1 MSDAVGGADGTVSSV
16 PTNADAVPSRAN
28 SPVPPPADHSSSNS
42 KAGRRT
48 TAKTPRGGGGGS
60 SAHRSSGGGG
70 GTSSTADKRRGGPPK
85 SSSSTYQPH
94 PRPPFP
100 EPGSTLGTAFVDQPT
115 APPDLG
121 ALAAASGTG
130 RGTGTNGTGGGIREV
145 GRYFTLGRLGRGTF
159 CSIHKCVDLGYHH
172 TLLMDEGRGG
182 GGRGDADDGG
192 GDGDG
197 DDNNSNN
204 SNSDSTNG
212 GSGGNNGGRPPKNQR
227 IVAAKVELSS
237 FANSG
242 VLDGEA
248 TVLRHLSRHMPPAT
262 IPAYFGYVK
271 DLDEAAAA
279 AAAAA
284 AAGNGGNGG
293 NGGGGNGGGDNHAAS
308 SAVASPMP
316 PAGGNAGGNA
326 GGGAGAATP
335 GGLVNPNPGLTSAI
349 IMEYLPGEDM
359 HRLRDRHC
367 NVQSAAALARAKRAA
382 LRVQR
387 QQNQTAATTTATTAA
402 TATATGKDGKADGKD
417 GSKSA
422 SSSSSASPPSTST
435 IALPS
440 PNATRRLCPE
450 DAVYLTADVMLP
462 LIKAMHAVGCIHR
475 DVKPSNCVRSGT
487 AAADRS
493 FKLVD
498 FGLSKSFVVPASS
511 LGGGDKEAT
520 AEKRTWD
527 KPWDRPTSGSS
538 PDARGC
544 FRPER
549 AQADFRGTS
558 MYASLR
564 VHQGRDYC
572 RRDDVWGLLYVFC
585 DLLSG
590 GLPWMSYALDRNR
603 DMCRKVK
610 EVVHGERV
618 SVDDGAD
625 KAEADVAEDS
635 DAEEGELVDIGDQ
648 ISLLLMGADHHTTK
662 YRRDKYAR
670 EWRAKNPKNVAGGEG
685 PPEEQLPTV
694 APPLP
699 LASDEKKVEL
709 LRKAFHHVASLG
721 FYDTPDYHL
730 LDSCLRGFLDDN
742 KKGAGKSAT
751 ASAVGGGEDKIDVF
765 AEANIVPIEWA
776 HSASDAEALRRKRE
790 AKKKGESVDDVDD
803 VDHKKEAALKRR
815 LLPTFNYV
823 GTDAFDPLEPEVVLE
838 ADLDRKAA
846 REVALAAAEAAE
858 KAGDMAA
865 AKEAAAAALPPPM
878 SAEAEDLSRLPLD
891 FQLQLAQVEYN
902 ARNPDTIAPHIALR
916 DWMDLAKPLLYQ
928 KWDVATYE
936 RGNHRSATDGYKR
949 EVLLRIVGRCLDAA
963 KPFGYFTKNKDCF
976 YYPTDD
982 KPMAAAA
989 GSSVGSQP
997 RKRRKIEVAA
1007 PKARRTVGSGKPR
1020 TTTPR
1025 LELSRAFSGLR
1036 GIVELEKDRKFAPP
1050 PKISFLG

>member
-1 MSDAVGGADGTVSSV
+1 MSDAAAAVVGAEDGTDAGADGTVSSV
-16 PTNADAVPSRAN
+16 PTNADAVPSRAT
-28 SPVPPPADHSSSNS
+28 SPVPGADNS
-42 KAGRRT
+42 KASSDGKKA
-48 TAKTPRGGGGGS
+48 AKTPKGRG
-60 SAHRSSGGGG
+60 SGKYSTG
-70 GTSSTADKRRGGPPK
+70 GTATKRRPK
-85 SSSSTYQPH
+85 STSSYRPH
-94 PRPPFP
+94 PRPPFS
-100 EPGSTLGTAFVDQPT
+100 EPGSTLGAVLVDDGGPLDM
-115 APPDLG
+115 AE
-121 ALAAASGTG
+121 LAAAS
-130 RGTGTNGTGGGIREV
+130 TNEV

-159 CSIHKCVDLGYHH
+159 CSIHKCVNLGYHH
-172 TLLMDEGRGG
+172 TQAALSDE
-182 GGRGDADDGG
+182 
-192 GDGDG
+192 G
-197 DDNNSNN
+197 DDN
-204 SNSDSTNG
+204 G
-212 GSGGNNGGRPPKNQR
+212 KSGGDSSSKKTKTNKNQR

-248 TVLRHLSRHMPPAT
+248 GVLRHLARSMPSET

-284 AAGNGGNGG
+284 SADGALGTDSNAATA
-293 NGGGGNGGGDNHAAS
+293 AAS
-308 SAVASPMP
+308 AVVRGSPVP
-316 PAGGNAGGNA
+316 PT
-326 GGGAGAATP
+326 GAATP
-335 GGLVNPNPGLTSAI
+335 RGAAPNAGGGLVNPSPGLTSAI

-367 NVQSAAALARAKRAA
+367 NVQSASALARAKRIAQK
-382 LRVQR
+382 LQK
-387 QQNQTAATTTATTAA
+387 
-402 TATATGKDGKADGKD
+402 KDKD
-417 GSKSA
+417 A
-422 SSSSSASPPSTST
+422 SIT
-435 IALPS
+435 LPS

-450 DAVYLTADVMLP
+450 DAVYLTADVVLP

-487 AAADRS
+487 TAGDRS

-511 LGGGDKEAT
+511 LGNGSGGGDKEI
-520 AEKRTWD
+520 RTWD
-527 KPWDRPTSGSS
+527 KPWDRPASAE

-585 DLLSG
+585 DLVSG
-590 GLPWMSYALDRNR
+590 GLPWMSYALERNR

-625 KAEADVAEDS
+625 KAEVDADEDS
-635 DAEEGELVDIGDQ
+635 DAEEGELVDLGDQ
-648 ISLLLMGADHHTTK
+648 IALLLMGADHHTTRHRREK
-662 YRRDKYAR
+662 YMRD
-670 EWRAKNPKNVAGGEG
+670 WRAKNPDAAAGEG
-685 PPEEQLPTV
+685 PPDDQLPAV

-699 LASDEKKVEL
+699 LASDENKVEL
-709 LRKAFHHVASLG
+709 LRKAFQHVASLG
-721 FYDTPDYHL
+721 FYDTPNYHL

-742 KKGAGKSAT
+742 KKGAAKSA
-751 ASAVGGGEDKIDVF
+751 AEDKIDVF
-765 AEANIVPIEWA
+765 AEADIVPIEWA

-790 AKKKGESVDDVDD
+790 AKKKGESVDGVDD

-815 LLPTFNYV
+815 LLPTFKYV
-823 GTDAFDPLEPEVVLE
+823 GTDAFDPLETEVVLE
-838 ADLDRKAA
+838 ADLDRTAA
-846 REVALAAAEAAE
+846 REVALAAAEAAQ
-858 KAGDMAA
+858 KAGDMGA

-902 ARNPDTIAPHIALR
+902 ARNPDTIAPHLALR
-916 DWMDLAKPLLYQ
+916 DWMDVAKSLVYQ

-936 RGNHRSATDGYKR
+936 RGNHRSAGDGYKR
-949 EVLLRIVGRCLDAA
+949 EALLRIVGRCLDAA

-976 YYPTDD
+976 YYPVED
-982 KPMAAAA
+982 KTPAAAA
-989 GSSVGSQP
+989 AAGGSSVGSQP
-997 RKRRKIEVAA
+997 RKRRKIEVSA
-1007 PKARRTVGSGKPR
+1007 PKARRAAGGDKPR
-1020 TTTPR
+1020 ATTPR
-1025 LELSRAFSGLR
+1025 LELSRTFFGLR

>member
-1 MSDAVGGADGTVSSV
+1 MSDAAAVIGADADGAGAGADGTVSSV
-16 PTNADAVPSRAN
+16 PTNADAVPSRAT
-28 SPVPPPADHSSSNS
+28 SPVPGGADNS
-42 KAGRRT
+42 KASSDGKKA
-48 TAKTPRGGGGGS
+48 AKTPKGGGRSGKS
-60 SAHRSSGGGG
+60 SAGGG
-70 GTSSTADKRRGGPPK
+70 GTAANRRPK
-85 SSSSTYQPH
+85 STSTYRPH

-100 EPGSTLGTAFVDQPT
+100 EPGSTLGAVLVDDGGPLDM
-115 APPDLG
+115 AE
-121 ALAAASGTG
+121 LAAAS
-130 RGTGTNGTGGGIREV
+130 TNEV

-159 CSIHKCVDLGYHH
+159 CSIHKCVNLGYHH
-172 TLLMDEGRGG
+172 TQAPL
-182 GGRGDADDGG
+182 
-192 GDGDG
+192 G
-197 DDNNSNN
+197 DDNGDGKSEG
-204 SNSDSTNG
+204 DSSKKTNE
-212 GSGGNNGGRPPKNQR
+212 NQR

-248 TVLRHLSRHMPPAT
+248 GVLRHLARSMPSET

-279 AAAAA
+279 AAAASADGALGTDSNA
-284 AAGNGGNGG
+284 AA
-293 NGGGGNGGGDNHAAS
+293 AAAV
-308 SAVASPMP
+308 SAVAGSPVP
-316 PAGGNAGGNA
+316 PT
-326 GGGAGAATP
+326 GAATP
-335 GGLVNPNPGLTSAI
+335 RGGAPGGPGGGLVNPSPGLTSAI

-367 NVQSAAALARAKRAA
+367 NVQSASALARAKRIAQK
-382 LRVQR
+382 LQK
-387 QQNQTAATTTATTAA
+387 
-402 TATATGKDGKADGKD
+402 KDKD
-417 GSKSA
+417 A
-422 SSSSSASPPSTST
+422 SIT
-435 IALPS
+435 LPG

-450 DAVYLTADVMLP
+450 DAVYLTADVVLP

-487 AAADRS
+487 TAGDRS

-511 LGGGDKEAT
+511 VGSSGNGGDKDREI
-520 AEKRTWD
+520 RTWD
-527 KPWDRPTSGSS
+527 KPWDRPASAE

-590 GLPWMSYALDRNR
+590 GLPWMSYALERNR

-625 KAEADVAEDS
+625 KAEVDADEDS
-635 DAEEGELVDIGDQ
+635 DAEEGELVDLGDQ
-648 ISLLLMGADHHTTK
+648 IALLLMGADHHTTRHRREK
-662 YRRDKYAR
+662 YMRD
-670 EWRAKNPKNVAGGEG
+670 WRAKNPDAAAGEG
-685 PPEEQLPTV
+685 PPDDQLPAV

-699 LASDEKKVEL
+699 LASDENKVEL
-709 LRKAFHHVASLG
+709 LRKAFQHVASLG
-721 FYDTPDYHL
+721 FYDTPNYHL

-742 KKGAGKSAT
+742 EKGAAKSA
-751 ASAVGGGEDKIDVF
+751 AEDKIDAF
-765 AEANIVPIEWA
+765 AEADIVPIEWA

-815 LLPTFNYV
+815 LLPTFKYV
-823 GTDAFDPLEPEVVLE
+823 GTDAFDPLETEVVLE
-838 ADLDRKAA
+838 ADLDRQAA
-846 REVALAAAEAAE
+846 REVALAAAEAAQ
-858 KAGDMAA
+858 KAGDMTA

-902 ARNPDTIAPHIALR
+902 ARNPDTIAPHLALR
-916 DWMDLAKPLLYQ
+916 DWMDVAKSLVYQ

-936 RGNHRSATDGYKR
+936 RGNHRSAGDGYKR
-949 EVLLRIVGRCLDAA
+949 EALLRIVGRCLDAA

-976 YYPTDD
+976 YYPVE
-982 KPMAAAA
+982 AAAA
-989 GSSVGSQP
+989 AGGSSVGSQP
-997 RKRRKIEVAA
+997 RKRRKIEVSA
-1007 PKARRTVGSGKPR
+1007 PKARRAAGGGKPR
-1020 TTTPR
+1020 ATTPR
-1025 LELSRAFSGLR
+1025 LELSRAFFGLR

>member
-1 MSDAVGGADGTVSSV
+1 MSDAAADGTVSSV

-28 SPVPPPADHSSSNS
+28 SPMPSSADKVSPDAK
-42 KAGRRT
+42 KAAAGE
-48 TAKTPRGGGGGS
+48 ALKTPKAGGS
-60 SAHRSSGGGG
+60 S
-70 GTSSTADKRRGGPPK
+70 K
-85 SSSSTYQPH
+85 SSSKATTTTASSKRRPKSNYQPH

-100 EPGSTLGTAFVDQPT
+100 EPGSTLGTTAFVDHPSAT
-115 APPDLG
+115 DMAE
-121 ALAAASGTG
+121 LAAAS
-130 RGTGTNGTGGGIREV
+130 RSEV

-172 TLLMDEGRGG
+172 TI
-182 GGRGDADDGG
+182 A
-192 GDGDG
+192 GDG
-197 DDNNSNN
+197 DDGDEGN
-204 SNSDSTNG
+204 
-212 GSGGNNGGRPPKNQR
+212 GSGSNGSGNENGAPPKNQR

-248 TVLRHLSRHMPPAT
+248 TVLRHLSRHMPQEM

-271 DLDEAAAA
+271 DLDEVAAAA
-279 AAAAA
+279 AASAGGSGDNNASSAAMANSPMPSGAGAAA
-284 AAGNGGNGG
+284 AAE
-293 NGGGGNGGGDNHAAS
+293 
-308 SAVASPMP
+308 
-316 PAGGNAGGNA
+316 
-326 GGGAGAATP
+326 GAAL
-335 GGLVNPNPGLTSAI
+335 GLVNPNPGLTSAI

-367 NVQSAAALARAKRAA
+367 NVQSASALARAKAVA
-382 LRVQR
+382 LRM
-387 QQNQTAATTTATTAA
+387 QQKQKQEKQD
-402 TATATGKDGKADGKD
+402 KDAP
-417 GSKSA
+417 
-422 SSSSSASPPSTST
+422 SSSSSSSSS
-435 IALPS
+435 IAMPS

-462 LIKAMHAVGCIHR
+462 LIKSMHAVGCVHR

-487 AAADRS
+487 TADDRS

-511 LGGGDKEAT
+511 LDGKERDTDKDKEAG

-527 KPWDRPTSGSS
+527 KPWDQPS
-538 PDARGC
+538 PDAQGC

-585 DLLSG
+585 DLISG

-618 SVDDGAD
+618 SVEDDAD
-625 KAEADVAEDS
+625 KAEADAEDS

-648 ISLLLMGADHHTTK
+648 IALLLMGADHHTTK
-662 YRRDKYAR
+662 YRRDKYLR
-670 EWRAKNPKNVAGGEG
+670 DWKEKNPDAKGDEVPSED
-685 PPEEQLPTV
+685 QLPTV
-694 APPLP
+694 APALP

-709 LRKAFHHVASLG
+709 LRKAFKHVASLG

-742 KKGAGKSAT
+742 KKGATKSA
-751 ASAVGGGEDKIDVF
+751 SDDKLDVF
-765 AEANIVPIEWA
+765 AETDIVPIEWA

-823 GTDAFDPLEPEVVLE
+823 DTDAFDPLETEVVLE

-891 FQLQLAQVEYN
+891 FQLKLAQVEYN
-902 ARNPDTIAPHIALR
+902 ARNPDTIAPHLALR

-936 RGNHRSATDGYKR
+936 RGNHRSPSDGYKR
-949 EVLLRIVGRCLDAA
+949 EVLLRVVGRCLDAA
-963 KPFGYFTKNKDCF
+963 KPFGYFTRNKDCF
-976 YYPTDD
+976 YHPADD
-982 KPMAAAA
+982 KSTASSAAAA
-989 GSSVGSQP
+989 GTNVGSQP

-1007 PKARRTVGSGKPR
+1007 PKARRTVGGRKPR

-1036 GIVELEKDRKFAPP
+1036 GIVELERDRKFAPP
-1050 PKISFLG
+1050 PKITF

>member
-1 MSDAVGGADGTVSSV
+1 MSDAVVGAGDGTVSSV

-28 SPVPPPADHSSSNS
+28 SPMPGAAEDKVPPDGKAKSSAGEALKTPKAAGGSKSSSAGTS
-42 KAGRRT
+42 KRT
-48 TAKTPRGGGGGS
+48 T
-60 SAHRSSGGGG
+60 
-70 GTSSTADKRRGGPPK
+70 TSKRRPK
-85 SSSSTYQPH
+85 SSTNYNPH

-100 EPGSTLGTAFVDQPT
+100 EPGSTLGTAFVEQPT
-115 APPDLG
+115 ATPDM
-121 ALAAASGTG
+121 AELAAASH
-130 RGTGTNGTGGGIREV
+130 REV

-172 TLLMDEGRGG
+172 TN
-182 GGRGDADDGG
+182 GG
-192 GDGDG
+192 GDDDGKSAGDNDAANG
-197 DDNNSNN
+197 NGSN
-204 SNSDSTNG
+204 DGT
-212 GSGGNNGGRPPKNQR
+212 PQKNQR

-248 TVLRHLSRHMPPAT
+248 TVLRHLSRHIPQET

-271 DLDEAAAA
+271 DLDET
-279 AAAAA
+279 AAAA
-284 AAGNGGNGG
+284 AAGDNGMGS
-293 NGGGGNGGGDNHAAS
+293 A
-308 SAVASPMP
+308 AVASPMP
-316 PAGGNAGGNA
+316 SGAA
-326 GGGAGAATP
+326 GGGGAMGAAATP
-335 GGLVNPNPGLTSAI
+335 GGAAGSALGLVNPNPGLTSAI

-367 NVQSAAALARAKRAA
+367 NVQSASALARAKRVA
-382 LRVQR
+382 LQL
-387 QQNQTAATTTATTAA
+387 QQQQKQDTNN
-402 TATATGKDGKADGKD
+402 KD
-417 GSKSA
+417 A
-422 SSSSSASPPSTST
+422 SSSSRS
-435 IALPS
+435 IAMPS

-462 LIKAMHAVGCIHR
+462 LIKSMHAVGCVHR

-487 AAADRS
+487 TADDRS

-498 FGLSKSFVVPASS
+498 FGLSKSFVVPATS
-511 LGGGDKEAT
+511 LGGGGGSGGDGNKDKEA

-527 KPWDRPTSGSS
+527 KPWDQPY
-538 PDARGC
+538 PDAKGC

-585 DLLSG
+585 DLISG

-618 SVDDGAD
+618 SVEDDAD
-625 KAEADVAEDS
+625 KAEADAEDS

-648 ISLLLMGADHHTTK
+648 IALLLMGADHHTTK
-662 YRRDKYAR
+662 YRRDKYLR
-670 EWRAKNPKNVAGGEG
+670 DWKGKKPNTKGVEVPSDD
-685 PPEEQLPTV
+685 QLPTV
-694 APPLP
+694 APALP

-709 LRKAFHHVASLG
+709 LRKAFKHVASLG

-742 KKGAGKSAT
+742 KKGTTKSA
-751 ASAVGGGEDKIDVF
+751 SGDKVDVF
-765 AEANIVPIEWA
+765 AEADIVPIEWA

-823 GTDAFDPLEPEVVLE
+823 DTDAFDPLETEVVLE

-891 FQLQLAQVEYN
+891 FQLKLAQVEYN
-902 ARNPDTIAPHIALR
+902 ARNPDTIAPHLALR

-936 RGNHRSATDGYKR
+936 RGNHRSPSDGYKR
-949 EVLLRIVGRCLDAA
+949 EVLLRVVGRCLDAA

-976 YYPTDD
+976 YYPADD
-982 KPMAAAA
+982 KSAASSAAA
-989 GSSVGSQP
+989 GTNVGSQP

-1007 PKARRTVGSGKPR
+1007 PKARRTVGGRKPR

-1036 GIVELEKDRKFAPP
+1036 GIVELERDRKFAPP
-1050 PKISFLG
+1050 PKITF